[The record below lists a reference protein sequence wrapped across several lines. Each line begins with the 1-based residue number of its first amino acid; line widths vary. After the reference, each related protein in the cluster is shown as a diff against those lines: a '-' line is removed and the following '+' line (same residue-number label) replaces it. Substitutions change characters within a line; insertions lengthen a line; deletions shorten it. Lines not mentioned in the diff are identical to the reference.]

1 MKILDRLLIR
11 TFAINYVVIFA
22 VLVSMYVVVSL
33 VVDLDEFLQAGAVRA
48 EAWGGGNG
56 EPGAVGTAAGTIAVV
71 VDFYLPQL
79 ALLFVYASGIV
90 AVGAAGFTF
99 MAMQRNRE
107 LTALVASGVS
117 LYRVAAPVVVAGVAL
132 SSLAL
137 PVQELVIPPLASRL
151 LRRPNQLKEP
161 DQGPRPV
168 LMADD
173 PDRGL
178 LINAASFR
186 PDLGELEGVRI
197 IERDEVGVLR
207 REVTA
212 QAAHWLPEMGGW
224 RLTQGY
230 ALEPVADVSPL
241 AAGQPDPTPVEFIPT
256 RLSPTVLLA
265 RQATDYPALL
275 PLRRLQQM
283 SGNAAVPPLQRRAI
297 ASILWGR
304 FSLLAVN
311 ALVLVLALPLLL
323 SRTPGRPLLQGLL
336 AAGATLGAWGS
347 ALLALQI
354 QSPLLPP
361 AVSAWLPVATLLPAA
376 AIALTR
382 IRT

>member
-11 TFAINYVVIFA
+11 TFAINYAVIFA

-33 VVDLDEFLQAGAVRA
+33 VVDLDEFVAAGSVRA
-48 EAWGGGNG
+48 PAWGGWRV
-56 EPGAVGTAAGTIAVV
+56 VGTLAVV
-71 VDFYLPQL
+71 LDFYLPQV

-137 PVQELVIPPLASRL
+137 PVQELLIPPLASRL

-161 DQGPRPV
+161 DHGPRPV
-168 LMADD
+168 LMAND

-178 LINAASFR
+178 LLNAATFR
-186 PDLGELEGVRI
+186 PDLGQLEGVRI
-197 IERDEVGVLR
+197 IERNDVGVLR

-212 QAAHWLPEMGGW
+212 HAAQWLPELGGW

-230 ALEPVADVSPL
+230 ALEPAADFSPVP
-241 AAGQPDPTPVEFIPT
+241 AAQPDPTPVDFVST

-275 PLRRLQQM
+275 PLRRLQEMQR
-283 SGNAAVPPLQRRAI
+283 NAAVPVLQRRAI

-323 SRTPGRPLLQGLL
+323 SRTPGRPLMQGLL
-336 AAGATLGAWGS
+336 AAGSTLGAWGG
-347 ALLALQI
+347 ALLALQV
-354 QSPLLPP
+354 QTPLLPP
-361 AVSAWLPVATLLPAA
+361 AVSAWLSVAVLLPMAA
-376 AIALTR
+376 VALTR